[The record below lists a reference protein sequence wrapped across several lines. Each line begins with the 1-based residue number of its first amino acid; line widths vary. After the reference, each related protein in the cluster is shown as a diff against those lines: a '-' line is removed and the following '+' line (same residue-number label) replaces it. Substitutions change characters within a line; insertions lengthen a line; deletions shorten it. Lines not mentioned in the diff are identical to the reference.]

1 MITTILVLLIAA
13 LALLIFSL
21 TRGSAAD
28 AAEETLLKGIKDGQE
43 KLERSSREELSKN
56 RGEASDSARQ
66 LREEVSGN
74 MARLATSQ
82 KEQLDSFSR
91 QLEGL
96 TGMSDQRLEKIR
108 QTLEERL
115 KYLQEENSG
124 KLEKMRETVDEK
136 LQSTLE
142 KRLGESFKLVSDR
155 LEQVHKGLGEMQTLA
170 LSVGDLKKVLVNV
183 KTRGTLGEIQ
193 LENILT
199 DILTAEQYSKNVVTK
214 KGSRENVEFA
224 VRLPGRDGPG
234 EVLLPIDSKFP
245 KEDYERLLDA
255 REKGDAA
262 AARAASDALTDRVKK
277 QARDIRDKYLNP
289 PATTDFAVMFLPTEG
304 LYAEVITRPGLFEM
318 LQRDCRV
325 MVTGPTT
332 LAAILNSL
340 QMGFRTLAIEK
351 RTSEVWSLLGAVKN
365 EFGNFGNILA
375 RTHKQLQTAADS
387 IEEAEK
393 KTRTIERKL
402 KNVQELPSA
411 RQGLLSA
418 DTSAQEADGGE
429 DTAAPEG
436 AEEKSV

>member
-1 MITTILVLLIAA
+1 MLILLIAA
-13 LALLIFSL
+13 LGLLIFSL
-21 TRGSAAD
+21 MRGSQTG
-28 AAEETLLKGIKDGQE
+28 AAEETLLKDMKDGQE
-43 KLERSSREELSKN
+43 KLERSIREELSKN
-56 RGEASDSARQ
+56 RGEASDGSRQ

-96 TGMSDQRLEKIR
+96 TKMNDQRLEKIR
-108 QTLEERL
+108 ETLESRL
-115 KYLQEENSG
+115 KYLQEENSK

-142 KRLGESFKLVSDR
+142 KRLGESFKIVSDR

-183 KTRGTLGEIQ
+183 KTRGTLGEIR
-193 LENILT
+193 LENILQ
-199 DILTAEQYSKNVVTK
+199 DILTAEQYAKNVATK
-214 KGSRENVEFA
+214 EGSRENVEFA
-224 VRLPGRDGPG
+224 VRMPGRDGSG
-234 EVLLPIDSKFP
+234 EVMLPIDSKFP
-245 KEDYERLLDA
+245 KDDYERLLDA
-255 REKGDAA
+255 REKSDAA
-262 AARAASDALTDRVKK
+262 AARAALDALTDRVKK
-277 QARDIRDKYLNP
+277 QAKDIRDKYLNP
-289 PATTDFAVMFLPTEG
+289 PATTDFGIMFLPTEG
-304 LYAEVITRPGLFEM
+304 LYAEVITRPGLFET
-318 LQRDCRV
+318 LQRDYRV

-375 RTHKQLQTAADS
+375 RTHKQLQTAANS
-387 IEEAEK
+387 IEEAER
-393 KTRTIERKL
+393 KTRTITRKL

-411 RQGLLSA
+411 SHGLPAA
-418 DTSAQEADGGE
+418 DAAAEEEAGE
-429 DTAAPEG
+429 ETAAPEG